1 MKKAKSYRINL
12 KREVKTV
19 RSVNKVTLIGAVG
32 QDPETRFTA
41 AGMAVASFSFATSE
55 KRKDKEEVT
64 QWHSCVCFG
73 KLAEIVQQYV
83 TKGSKLYLD
92 GAIQYQTYQKDD
104 QTRYATK
111 IVVND
116 LILLSA
122 PSDNGNHSST
132 QGRQTASGSGKK
144 AAAPQPAQDFDDSE
158 IPF

>member
-1 MKKAKSYRINL
+1 MKSIC
-12 KREVKTV
+12 
-19 RSVNKVTLIGAVG
+19 KVTLIGAVG

-41 AGMAVASFSFATSE
+41 AGMAVASFSLATSE

-92 GAIQYQTYQKDD
+92 GTIQYHTYQKDD

-116 LILLSA
+116 LSMLSS
-122 PSDNGNHSST
+122 PQGST
-132 QGRQTASGSGKK
+132 SQNQNAGQKARSTARPASASP
-144 AAAPQPAQDFDDSE
+144 APQEFEYDS

>member
-1 MKKAKSYRINL
+1 MKSIN
-12 KREVKTV
+12 R
-19 RSVNKVTLIGAVG
+19 VTLLGAVG

-83 TKGSKLYLD
+83 TKGAKLYLD
-92 GAIQYQTYQKDD
+92 GTIQYQTYDKDGEK
-104 QTRYATK
+104 RYATK

-116 LILLSA
+116 LSMLSSPQGSA
-122 PSDNGNHSST
+122 QNGEQKARST
-132 QGRQTASGSGKK
+132 ARPASAK
-144 AAAPQPAQDFDDSE
+144 PAQEEFQDSD